1 MSTHLFDAPFSCFVT
16 GTDTEIGKTLI
27 SSAVVHLQAQKG
39 FKVAGMKPVAAG
51 AVFQEHPDKRWFNE
65 DVHSLMNA
73 SSVYLPQDTVCPYL
87 FKTPVAP
94 HLAAEQEGVNI
105 DPNVILQAYE
115 KLRSLTQAV
124 VVEGVGGFRVPLTR
138 TFDTADLASMLE
150 LPVILVVGMRLGCIN
165 HALLSAESIRARG
178 LNLVGWVA
186 NSMGQPM
193 NKLEENIQAID
204 QRIGAKK
211 LAYVPYLRNA
221 SAEAAAPYFG
231 HPDLSVLPGDF

>member
-1 MSTHLFDAPFSCFVT
+1 MVQWGC
-16 GTDTEIGKTLI
+16 
-27 SSAVVHLQAQKG
+27 AQ
-39 FKVAGMKPVAAG
+39 
-51 AVFQEHPDKRWFNE
+51 FNE
-65 DVHSLMNA
+65 CIFRGSTSRYGMSVFVQNTGRA
-73 SSVYLPQDTVCPYL
+73 SPRSWT
-87 FKTPVAP
+87 
-94 HLAAEQEGVNI
+94 EGVNI